1 MYIDKNSKISQFP
14 ALKVRDL
21 LRKLKGSPFALE
33 QVSYYLEEDLDSTKQ
48 LLSNL
53 EKDGYIEKSE
63 YFSKPGFWD
72 VTLKGSSLSLAS
84 ATKPIKRQTAK
95 KVLQEFMERVNKINQ
110 DSYYLYK
117 VSKVIVFGSFLT
129 NKERINDLDI
139 AVKLLPKIS
148 DPKKQLH
155 VEQQRIK
162 EAYESGRSFNNMID
176 ELFWPYNEVMYFLKS
191 RKRTISL
198 HTTDDDI
205 LENCQV
211 KVVFE
216 DDASKS
222 TT

>member
-1 MYIDKNSKISQFP
+1 MYIDKKSTISQFP

-21 LRKLKGSPFALE
+21 LKKLKGSPFTLE
-33 QVSYYLEEDLDSTKQ
+33 NASYNLEKDLDLTKQ

-53 EKDGYIEKSE
+53 EKDGYIEKSKNT
-63 YFSKPGFWD
+63 SKPGFWD

-84 ATKPIKRQTAK
+84 AAKPIKRETAERI
-95 KVLQEFMERVNKINQ
+95 LQEFMERVHKINQ

-117 VSKVIVFGSFLT
+117 VSKVIVFGSFLS

-148 DPKKQLH
+148 DPKKQRQ

-162 EAYESGRSFNNMID
+162 EAFESGRNFNNTID
-176 ELFWPYNEVMYFLKS
+176 ELFWPHNEVMYFLKS

-205 LENCQV
+205 LENCQI
-211 KVVFE
+211 KIFFE
-216 DDASKS
+216 DDVS
-222 TT
+222 TDIT